1 MLVACA
7 LAAVLAAGAAVAEPT
22 LPPAAAEALERARVP
37 RDAFAVVVHEVG
49 RGRELLE
56 VNGTQPMNPAS
67 LVKLLTT
74 ASALEMLGPAWQWTT
89 PVWLQGTLR
98 DGVLDGSLVIRGSG
112 DPSLVVERLWL
123 LLRQVQQRGVRE
135 IRGDIVLDASAFEL
149 PPGSPADFDGQPLR
163 PYNVRASALLF
174 SHHAVTYG
182 FVPDPAAGVARV
194 TVEPELA
201 RTAVQRTV
209 PLAPGP
215 CDDWAARLEARF
227 EPGTTRFLGRYPAAC
242 GTLAWPVADPEP
254 ATYNARLIE
263 ALWAS
268 MGGRLGGRAREGS
281 APSVPPT
288 FEWRSPPLAAVV
300 RDINKFSNNVMAQQL
315 FLTLALQRDP
325 GRAATPDAAR
335 QVLARWVAG
344 ALASDAAGS
353 ELPGGAVLDNGS
365 GLSRTQR
372 LSARQLAT
380 VLMRA
385 FDAPTMPEL
394 LASLPV
400 AGQDGTMRRARVAEG
415 RAHLKTGSLD
425 DVVAVAGFVR
435 SDSGRRYVLVALVQH
450 ERAQAARPALDALI
464 DWVARDAPAR

>member
-1 MLVACA
+1 
-7 LAAVLAAGAAVAEPT
+7 
-22 LPPAAAEALERARVP
+22 
-37 RDAFAVVVHEVG
+37 
-49 RGRELLE
+49 
-56 VNGTQPMNPAS
+56 
-67 LVKLLTT
+67 
-74 ASALEMLGPAWQWTT
+74 
-89 PVWLQGTLR
+89 
-98 DGVLDGSLVIRGSG
+98 
-112 DPSLVVERLWL
+112 
-123 LLRQVQQRGVRE
+123 
-135 IRGDIVLDASAFEL
+135 
-149 PPGSPADFDGQPLR
+149 
-163 PYNVRASALLF
+163 
-174 SHHAVTYG
+174 
-182 FVPDPAAGVARV
+182 
-194 TVEPELA
+194 
-201 RTAVQRTV
+201 
-209 PLAPGP
+209 
-215 CDDWAARLEARF
+215 
-227 EPGTTRFLGRYPAAC
+227 
-242 GTLAWPVADPEP
+242 
-254 ATYNARLIE
+254 
-263 ALWAS
+263 
-268 MGGRLGGRAREGS
+268 
-281 APSVPPT
+281 
-288 FEWRSPPLAAVV
+288 VV